1 MARIELNVDLNRV
14 EGDLS
19 IQVTLEDGVVVA
31 ARTAGTMYR
40 GFEQILLGRTP
51 RDAMVITPRVCGICG
66 TAHLY
71 AGVLALEQAWNTP
84 VPPNATRIRNLCL
97 IAEGLQN
104 DLRQTFLFF
113 APDLCHPRY
122 QAHALFG
129 PMMRAFEPFK
139 GDIYRETLAM
149 TRRVLEV
156 VAHFGG
162 QWPHSSYMLP
172 GGVVTP
178 PDTRRLIA
186 CRSVLDELQ
195 RWYEQRV
202 IGAGLDEWM
211 ALGSADAL
219 FEWLERPGP
228 ANAALGLIT
237 RFLRSQGLHG
247 LGIGTPHMISFGAWC
262 DPQRWG
268 PPYDAHLL
276 PGGFY
281 DGDSGQILPLDPS
294 LVTEHVRHSWFK
306 PYAGGRHPYEGE
318 TVPDYQPDSDRYSWA
333 KAPRYGAR
341 VVQTGPL
348 AELLIGGDALVR
360 DLHATEGA
368 GAWLR
373 QFSRVRRIG
382 FELRQARRMLDELG
396 AHLGEPHF
404 VPPAPGTEVDGQGCG
419 LVMAARGAL
428 GHWVR
433 IENGVIQKYQIVTP
447 TAWNASPRDSDGVP
461 GHWESSLVGLK
472 VQDPDDPIEIGHLI
486 RSHDPCLVCTVHF
499 VDSDRQSK
507 PLRSLRIGA

>member
-1 MARIELNVDLNRV
+1 MARIELNLDLNRV

-19 IQVTLEDGVVVA
+19 VQVTLEDGVVVA
-31 ARTAGTMYR
+31 ARTQGTMYR
-40 GFEQILLGRTP
+40 GFEQILLGRAP

-71 AGVLALEQAWNTP
+71 AGVLALEQIWSTP

-122 QAHALFG
+122 AADPLHAPL
-129 PMMRAFEPFK
+129 MAAFEPFK
-139 GDIYRETLAM
+139 GAIHRETLGL
-149 TRRVLEV
+149 TRRVLEI

-178 PDTRRLIA
+178 PDTRRLVA
-186 CRSVLDELQ
+186 SRAVLHELGQ
-195 RWYEQRV
+195 WYESRI
-202 IGAGLDEWM
+202 IGAPLDEWL
-211 ALGSADAL
+211 ALDSAEAF
-219 FEWLERPGP
+219 FEWLQRPGP
-228 ANAALGLIT
+228 SGAALGLLT
-237 RFLRSQGLHG
+237 RFLRGRGMHL
-247 LGIGTPHMISFGAWC
+247 LGTGTPHMLSFGVGC
-262 DPQRWG
+262 DPDRWG
-268 PPYDAHLL
+268 PPYDAHLR
-276 PGGFY
+276 PGGFF
-281 DGDSGQILPLDPS
+281 DGDSGRIEALDEGQ
-294 LVTEHVRHSWFK
+294 VNEHVRHSWFRR
-306 PYAGGRHPYEGE
+306 YEGGRHPYDGE
-318 TVPDYQPDSDRYSWA
+318 TIPDYQPETDRYSWA
-333 KAPRYGAR
+333 KAPRYGRR
-341 VVQTGPL
+341 VVQTGPV
-348 AELLIGGDALVR
+348 AELLIGGDALIR

-373 QFSRVRRIG
+373 QFARVRRLAW
-382 FELRQARRMLDELG
+382 ELVHGRRMIDEMAARLND
-396 AHLGEPHF
+396 PHF
-404 VPPAPGTEVDGQGCG
+404 VPPAEGSERDGQGCG

-433 IENGVIQKYQIVTP
+433 LQDGVVQKYQIVTP

-461 GHWESSLVGLK
+461 GHWEQSLVGLA
-472 VQDPDDPIEIGHLI
+472 VADPDDPIEIGHVV

-499 VDSDRQSK
+499 VDSG
-507 PLRSLRIGA
+507 RSLRIGA